1 MVRTNS
7 IISWWSGW
15 HVKCVTDSIDGRNRA
30 SEEARAFGGRKL
42 MKVLGKTL
50 ALGVLGSLFAF
61 PVMAQESAPPQEPAP
76 NAAPMAVQN
85 GNTTI
90 EFQSAASNP
99 DVNRQQLAVWGD
111 FADAHPHVAHALA
124 YKPSLINDPAYLG
137 KHPELADFFASHPEI
152 KEAMAENPGNFVA
165 IPPRPGE

>member
-1 MVRTNS
+1 
-7 IISWWSGW
+7 
-15 HVKCVTDSIDGRNRA
+15 
-30 SEEARAFGGRKL
+30 
-42 MKVLGKTL
+42 MKMLGKAL

-61 PVMAQESAPPQEPAP
+61 PVKAQESAPSQ
-76 NAAPMAVQN
+76 NTGPMMVQN

-99 DVNRQQLAVWGD
+99 DVNQQQLAIWGD
-111 FADAHPHVAHALA
+111 FADAHPNVASALA
-124 YKPSLINDPAYLG
+124 YKPLLINDPAYLR
-137 KHPELADFFASHPEI
+137 KHPELSDFFASHPEI

>member
-1 MVRTNS
+1 M
-7 IISWWSGW
+7 IEIA
-15 HVKCVTDSIDGRNRA
+15 RA
-30 SEEARAFGGRKL
+30 KEARAFSIGRKL

-50 ALGVLGSLFAF
+50 ALGVLGSLIAF
-61 PVMAQESAPPQEPAP
+61 PVMAQESAPSQDSAT
-76 NAAPMAVQN
+76 NTAPMVVQN

-99 DVNRQQLAVWGD
+99 DVNQQQLAIWGD
-111 FADAHPHVAHALA
+111 FADAHPHVANALA
-124 YKPSLINDPAYLG
+124 YKPSLINDSAYLG

-152 KEAMAENPGNFVA
+152 KEAMAANPGNFVA